1 MVVRGKLAIT
11 MHCSIIAPQ
20 KLVVPETPDV
30 IDLMSIISD
39 IPVSMRNVSQYFL
52 APLVQS
58 FNLHN

>member
-39 IPVSMRNVSQYFL
+39 ISMRNVSQYFL